1 MTAGSSDAPSPS
13 AAFPE
18 PLPSAPPERTKVRLL
33 ELVQRHGPQTA
44 QDLAARLEVS
54 VPAARRHLGDLQEQG
69 LLVSR
74 TERPGGRGRPQHVF
88 SLTER
93 GEAGFP
99 RSYSGLCVDV
109 LRHVEDLFGQG
120 AVLKVLDA
128 RNVEIA
134 LRMQAELPEHLPLAE
149 RVRRLAE
156 LLADMGFDP
165 VLEQDGADW
174 CLTQRNCPNLA
185 VARQYA
191 QLCDSELNLYAE
203 LLGTQVVRE
212 TRIACGQGACR
223 YRIVG

>member
-1 MTAGSSDAPSPS
+1 MSAQPAHLPAPQP
-13 AAFPE
+13 P
-18 PLPSAPPERTKVRLL
+18 PAPPERTKVRLL

-69 LLVSR
+69 LLQSR

-93 GEAGFP
+93 GEAAFP
-99 RSYSGLCVDV
+99 RTYSGLCVDV
-109 LRHVEDLFGQG
+109 LRHVEGLFGQG
-120 AVLKVLDA
+120 AVLRVLDA

-134 LRMQAELPEHLPLAE
+134 ARLQTELPRDLPLE
-149 RVRRLAE
+149 DRVRRLAA
-156 LLADMGFDP
+156 LLTDMGFDP
-165 VLEQDGADW
+165 VLERDGPDLL
-174 CLTQRNCPNLA
+174 LTQRNCPNLA

-191 QLCDSELNLYAE
+191 QLCDSELRLYAE
-203 LLGTQVVRE
+203 LLGAPVVRE

>member
-1 MTAGSSDAPSPS
+1 MSAGPAPL
-13 AAFPE
+13 AAPE
-18 PLPSAPPERTKVRLL
+18 PPAAPPERTKVRLL

-69 LLVSR
+69 LLQSR

-93 GEAGFP
+93 GEAAFP
-99 RSYSGLCVDV
+99 RTYSGLCVDV
-109 LRHVEDLFGQG
+109 LRHVEGLFGQG
-120 AVLKVLDA
+120 AVLRVLDA

-134 LRMQAELPEHLPLAE
+134 ARLQTELPRDLPLE
-149 RVRRLAE
+149 DRVRRLAA
-156 LLADMGFDP
+156 LLTDMGFDP
-165 VLEQDGADW
+165 VLERDGPDLL
-174 CLTQRNCPNLA
+174 LTQRNCPNLA

-191 QLCDSELNLYAE
+191 QLCDSELRLYAE
-203 LLGTQVVRE
+203 LLGAPVVRE